1 MRVKRAQG
9 ERKTLTPLRADAIPR
24 TAAAWSAHREPPQT
38 SGSRGPCGEISIKGD
53 DDCRRVRHSRAVN
66 QREAKLAMGGV
77 DQPILAL
84 GASLSVRW
92 AQSAHGLRARED
104 VRALCQDDS
113 RWVKL
118 RQPGQGRDVGAQV
131 RIDWESATPN
141 ASLIVGQ
148 TACGF
153 WVCQQRF
160 ENCADNQDY
169 VEGIPRQI
177 RQDQD
182 RSGKHKQPEIANRV
196 QFVFVTCWTRGYARL
211 IEECPAEEP
220 SLAIAA
226 EYSSR
231 TVQKRH
237 HVMRKALAWCADA
250 LHILQRGNACLR

>member
-1 MRVKRAQG
+1 M
-9 ERKTLTPLRADAIPR
+9 
-24 TAAAWSAHREPPQT
+24 
-38 SGSRGPCGEISIKGD
+38 GS
-53 DDCRRVRHSRAVN
+53 
-66 QREAKLAMGGV
+66 V
-77 DQPILAL
+77 DEPILAL

-92 AQSAHGLRARED
+92 AQSAHGLRVRED

-113 RWVKL
+113 RWVKP

-148 TACGF
+148 TSCGF
-153 WVCQQRF
+153 WACQQRS
-160 ENCADNQDY
+160 ENCADIQDC

-182 RSGKHKQPEIANRV
+182 QLGKHKQPEIANRV
-196 QFVFVTCWTRGYARL
+196 QFVFVTCWTRGYEPL
-211 IEECPAEEP
+211 HTECPAEEP

-226 EYSSR
+226 EYSSG
-231 TVQKRH
+231 TVQKMH

-250 LHILQRGNACLR
+250 LRIPQRGNECLR

>member
-1 MRVKRAQG
+1 M
-9 ERKTLTPLRADAIPR
+9 
-24 TAAAWSAHREPPQT
+24 
-38 SGSRGPCGEISIKGD
+38 GS
-53 DDCRRVRHSRAVN
+53 
-66 QREAKLAMGGV
+66 V
-77 DQPILAL
+77 DEPILAL
-84 GASLSVRW
+84 SGLLSVRW
-92 AQSAHGLRARED
+92 AQSPHGLRVRED

-141 ASLIVGQ
+141 GSLIVGQ
-148 TACGF
+148 TSCGF
-153 WVCQQRF
+153 WACQQRS

-169 VEGIPRQI
+169 VGGTPRQI
-177 RQDQD
+177 RQGQD
-182 RSGKHKQPEIANRV
+182 RSGKHRQPEIANRV

-231 TVQKRH
+231 TIQKMH
-237 HVMRKALAWCADA
+237 HVMRKTLAWCADA
-250 LHILQRGNACLR
+250 LRILQRGNDWLR